1 MSGPFHPILISI
13 SAAKARAWY
22 RSRTGHWGQAMEDEL
37 QYYARRAAEERQA
50 AAVARSA
57 KAERLHRELAERY
70 SLIAD
75 GRDAPLRTAAAAD

>member
-1 MSGPFHPILISI
+1 
-13 SAAKARAWY
+13 
-22 RSRTGHWGQAMEDEL
+22 MEDEL